1 MREWIEL
8 ELELL
13 TPAFVSGAVQKTT
26 ELRAA
31 SVRGLLRWWWRASV
45 GGANT
50 APAQLLQEEARIFG
64 SAQQGVKSQ
73 VVVEVRAGKL
83 QEINRGRSL
92 RPSGIRF
99 TYRAG
104 TGEGTADILPYLA
117 YGPVRPLNRDEK
129 RADGSAVDPAFN
141 GPDGKALRGPVL
153 IRPALDRGS
162 SFTVRLSWPPGALE
176 QPQIQQLVRAACA
189 WVTLGGIG
197 ARSRKGFGQL
207 EKKSL
212 RGSSPALDQNAKNWW
227 SQARQEWLRDG
238 AALGSSLPP
247 FPQLH
252 YRKIFLTRP
261 PNPDWPSVLGCV
273 GMFYKETIL
282 PALKGSTVPWLR
294 GSASPRRASS
304 ILLSV
309 VREDGNNLRG
319 LVCVL
324 PCARDNQSP
333 APAQLDAVKKFLAQV
348 GATRL
353 DCSRWT
359 GPRR

>member
-13 TPAFVSGAVQKTT
+13 TPAFVSGAIQKTV
-26 ELRAA
+26 ELRSA

-50 APAQLLQEEARIFG
+50 SPAQLLQEEARIFG

-104 TGEGTADILPYLA
+104 TREGTADILPYLA
-117 YGPVRPLNRDEK
+117 YGPV
-129 RADGSAVDPAFN
+129 
-141 GPDGKALRGPVL
+141 L
-153 IRPALDRGS
+153 IRPALAPGS

-238 AALGSSLPP
+238 APLGSSLPP

-282 PALKGSTVPWLR
+282 PALKSNTVPWLR

-324 PCARDNQSP
+324 PCARDNHPPSD
-333 APAQLDAVKKFLAQV
+333 QLTAVKRFLAEL
-348 GATRL
+348 GSARL

-359 GPRR
+359 GEEIAPP